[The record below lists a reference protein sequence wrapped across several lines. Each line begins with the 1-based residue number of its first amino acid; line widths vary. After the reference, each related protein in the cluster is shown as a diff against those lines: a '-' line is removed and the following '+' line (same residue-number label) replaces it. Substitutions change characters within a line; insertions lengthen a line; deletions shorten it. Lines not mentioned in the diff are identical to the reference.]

1 MFRGTHDPN
10 RAEIRVLEKHEERV
24 KKQGIFLV
32 QLILKC
38 HHRKISSHLVLKY
51 EHFPSNFSQ
60 IHFSPDKTNI

>member
-51 EHFPSNFSQ
+51 EHFS
-60 IHFSPDKTNI
+60 